1 MSLRSRLV
9 TVAVS
14 VSVLAV
20 NVVASFPALA

>member
-1 MSLRSRLV
+1 MSLRNRLM

-20 NVVASFPALA
+20 NVVAAFPPLA

>member
-1 MSLRSRLV
+1 MSLKARFM

-20 NVVASFPALA
+20 KVVAAFPPLA